1 MANVDPADIAFLGSV
16 NDIANDAETDAF
28 NVALETATG
37 ADKDAIQAGKIKNKV
52 LKLEATALELQIKA
66 AQGEDTAA
74 KLAAETKKLNN
85 NIALDK
91 AQAGKP
97 STFLSFDATTT

>member
-1 MANVDPADIAFLGSV
+1 V

-28 NVALETATG
+28 NVEIAAATG
-37 ADKDAIQAGKIKNKV
+37 DAKTALTNGKIKNKV
-52 LKLEATALELQIKA
+52 LKLTATSLELQIKA

-74 KLAAETKKLNN
+74 KLADETKKLNN

-91 AQAGKP
+91 KAAGQP
-97 STFLSFDATTT
+97 STKLAFDATTAA

>member
-1 MANVDPADIAFLGSV
+1 V

-28 NVALETATG
+28 NVEIAAATG
-37 ADKDAIQAGKIKNKV
+37 DAKTTLTNGKIKNKV
-52 LKLEATALELQIKA
+52 LKLTATSLELQIKA

-91 AQAGKP
+91 KAAGQP
-97 STFLSFDATTT
+97 STKLAFDATTAA